1 MGNRVNSLENDKK
14 IQAKFTKALAK
25 KGDKYELLWRMG
37 VETGLRISDLLS
49 LKVQDVLMYPV
60 TVKEQ
65 KTGKTREFTLS
76 EKLAAD
82 IWAYTERRKMWLSD
96 YLFPGHGKRPDYPEL
111 QQAMTRQQAHR
122 VISSVAADLG
132 LAHVGTHS
140 MRKTYAR
147 NFFAATGDLK
157 ALQRE
162 LNHKYL
168 DTTLLYL
175 INILGNGRFELA
187 APLEAAGEKR

>member
-1 MGNRVNSLENDKK
+1 MGNRVNSLENDRNL
-14 IQAKFTKALAK
+14 QRKFTKALAK
-25 KGDKYELLWRMG
+25 KGDKYALLWRLG
-37 VETGLRISDLLS
+37 VETGLRISDLLA

-60 TVKEQ
+60 TVKEL
-65 KTGKTREFTLS
+65 KTGKIREFTLS

-82 IWAYTERRKMWLSD
+82 VWAYTERRKMWLSD
-96 YLFPGHGKRPDYPEL
+96 YLFPGHGKRLDCSEL

-122 VISSVAADLG
+122 VISTTAAEMG
-132 LAHVGTHS
+132 LSRVGTHS

-147 NFFAATGDLK
+147 NYFAATGDLR
-157 ALQRE
+157 ALQKE

-175 INILGNGRFELA
+175 INILGNGKYELA
-187 APLEAAGEKR
+187 APVESKSAS